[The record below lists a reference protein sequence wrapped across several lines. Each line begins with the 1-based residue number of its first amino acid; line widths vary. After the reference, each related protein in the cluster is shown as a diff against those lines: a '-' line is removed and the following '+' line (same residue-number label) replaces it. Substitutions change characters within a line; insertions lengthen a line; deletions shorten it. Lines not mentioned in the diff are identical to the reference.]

1 MTTCKN
7 CGTEFEGKYCP
18 RCGQKASTRRIVTR
32 DLFTDLIKK
41 LIPWDKGF
49 LFTLRRLMTSPG
61 RMVRDY
67 LNGHRV
73 DHSKPLSFLFLV
85 TAIVLFAFNQ
95 DLFMRS
101 MEVNTGQDI
110 QGNQQVMGLTKW
122 LFSHMSLVMLGLI
135 PFLALCSKLF
145 FRRDDINYAEHLV
158 FNVYL
163 MAGCILLSIPLLILV
178 DLRGSTQPNPVI
190 SFLGALPYLVFFGWG
205 YTQFFSSGRPW
216 VRALKSLLVYG
227 IGYMLYIIF
236 IGIVVI
242 FWTLFNQMFQQ
253 Q

>member
-67 LNGHRV
+67 LDGHRV
-73 DHSKPLSFLFLV
+73 DYSKPLSFLFLV
-85 TAIVLFAFNQ
+85 TAIVLFAFDQ

-101 MEVNTGQDI
+101 ME
-110 QGNQQVMGLTKW
+110 
-122 LFSHMSLVMLGLI
+122 
-135 PFLALCSKLF
+135 
-145 FRRDDINYAEHLV
+145 
-158 FNVYL
+158 
-163 MAGCILLSIPLLILV
+163 
-178 DLRGSTQPNPVI
+178 STPARI
-190 SFLGALPYLVFFGWG
+190 FKATSRSWG
-205 YTQFFSSGRPW
+205 
-216 VRALKSLLVYG
+216 
-227 IGYMLYIIF
+227 
-236 IGIVVI
+236 
-242 FWTLFNQMFQQ
+242 
-253 Q
+253 